1 VAWKSEHV
9 AAKEEVSMMTFLKR
23 RVSAPVWELL
33 LLLVVAIVFATVY
46 RIYFS
51 RAVTLTQVC
60 ERFADMQNGEAAD
73 MFSRMG
79 DTSDSLNDINRL
91 CQLRRPMRQ

>member
-1 VAWKSEHV
+1 
-9 AAKEEVSMMTFLKR
+9 MTFLKR
-23 RVSAPVWELL
+23 RLSAAVWELL
-33 LLLVVAIVFATVY
+33 LLLAAAIIFAAVY

-60 ERFADMQNGEAAD
+60 ERFAELQNSEAAD
-73 MFSRMG
+73 MFNKL
-79 DTSDSLNDINRL
+79 DASDSLNDINRL

>member
-1 VAWKSEHV
+1 
-9 AAKEEVSMMTFLKR
+9 MTFLKR

-33 LLLVVAIVFATVY
+33 LLLALAIVFAAVY

-91 CQLRRPMRQ
+91 CQVRRPMRQ